1 MPETNNLNQH
11 SRVKNPN
18 WREANQLAICK
29 RGRGFELG
37 TTLKIQLG
45 VRAGLELGTSEL
57 QVQRSYHAAKKH
69 WLLYIIFTLDEF
81 LLFMKNLK
89 LVFTRR

>member
-1 MPETNNLNQH
+1 MAT
-11 SRVKNPN
+11 VY
-18 WREANQLAICK
+18 K

-37 TTLKIQLG
+37 TTGEQIQLA

-57 QVQRSYHAAKKH
+57 QVQGTNHSAKKH
-69 WLLYIIFTLDEF
+69 WLLYIIFTLDKF